1 MSLGLQTFL
10 FVLAGWIFSLCL
22 HEYSHARLAYEG
34 GDTSV
39 REKGYLSFNP
49 LKYIDPMFSIVVPI
63 FFLVIGGIG
72 LPGGAVWIDHNRIRD
87 PRWMSVISAGG
98 PASNL
103 VLAFVLALPFRL
115 VDDPQ
120 GGLWPA
126 LAFLVLLQVMAVVL
140 NLLPVPPLDG
150 YGILRPFLPSELQ
163 TRIDGAAQWG
173 FYLVFGALWFIP
185 QANLFFFGIVRLIA
199 VLMGVPPG
207 LAGEGYTLFRFWD

>member
-39 REKGYLSFNP
+39 KEKGYLSFNP
-49 LKYIDPMFSIVVPI
+49 LKYIDPMFSIVMPI

-72 LPGGAVWIDHNRIRD
+72 LPGGAVWIDRSRIRD

-98 PASNL
+98 PLSNL
-103 VLAFVLALPFRL
+103 LLAIVLALPFRF
-115 VDDPQ
+115 VPDAQ

-126 LAFLVLLQVMAVVL
+126 LAFLVFLQVTAVAL

-150 YGILRPFLPSELQ
+150 YGIIRPFLPRDLQ
-163 TRIDGAAQWG
+163 VKIDGAAQFG
-173 FYLVFGALWFIP
+173 FYIVFGILWFVP
-185 QANLFFFGIVRLIA
+185 QANALFFDA
-199 VLMGVPPG
+199 VYSVAQLLGVPPVLTAQG
-207 LAGEGYTLFRFWD
+207 LKLFRFWN